1 MPQTK
6 GQKTASAKAAKRA
19 ADALRLYIA
28 GCTFRQIAEKL
39 ECSVSI
45 AHKYVKNALQDAAK
59 ERKDLAEAELEA
71 QVERL
76 MDAMRRV
83 AASEAYRQ
91 GDPSSVNA
99 FIKANESM
107 RKLLGL
113 DQPSKVELEAR
124 HAMYEVTIPGV
135 TDEE

>member
-1 MPQTK
+1 MGRPK
-6 GQKTASAKAAKRA
+6 GQKTQSAAAKKRA
-19 ADALRLYIA
+19 SDSLRMYIA
-28 GCTFRQIAEKL
+28 GCTFRQIADKL
-39 ECSVSI
+39 GISVST
-45 AHKYVKNALQDAAK
+45 AHTDVKSALQDAAK
-59 ERKDLAEAELEA
+59 ERMDLAEAELEA

-83 AASEAYRQ
+83 AASEAYRN

-113 DQPSKVELEAR
+113 DQPSKVEMEAR
-124 HAMYEVTIPGV
+124 HTLYDVIIPGV

>member
-1 MPQTK
+1 MRQPASK
-6 GQKTASAKAAKRA
+6 KAASAKATKRA
-19 ADALRLYIA
+19 SDALRLYIA

-39 ECSVSI
+39 ECSVST
-45 AHKYVKNALQDAAK
+45 AHKHVKNALQDAAK
-59 ERKDLAEAELEA
+59 ERMDLAEAELEA

-83 AASEAYRQ
+83 AASEGYRNGEPQSINAY
-91 GDPSSVNA
+91 
-99 FIKANESM
+99 IKACESM

-124 HAMYEVTIPGV
+124 HAIYEVTIPGV
-135 TDEE
+135 TDD